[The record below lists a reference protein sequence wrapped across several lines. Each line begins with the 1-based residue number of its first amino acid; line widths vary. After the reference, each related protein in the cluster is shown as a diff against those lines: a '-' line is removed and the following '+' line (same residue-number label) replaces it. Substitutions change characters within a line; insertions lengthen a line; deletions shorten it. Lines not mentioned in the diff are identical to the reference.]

1 MLLQL
6 THEGK
11 VHFSDPAEK
20 YVPEM
25 KLAHNLPRCGAGH
38 AAAAGRP
45 HFGPGAG
52 LQEWH
57 VHHGSGGGMGE
68 EPDCGLASDHFEFEP
83 GTHAAVSNIDDAILA
98 LALSRAA
105 HQPYAAY

>member
-25 KLAHNLPRCGAGH
+25 KLAHNAYPD
-38 AAAAGRP
+38 AAP
-45 HFGPGAG
+45 VTL
-52 LQEWH
+52 LQLA
-57 VHHGSGGGMGE
+57 VHTS
-68 EPDCGLASDHFEFEP
+68 GLALDSRN
-83 GTHAAVSNIDDAILA
+83 AATTPRVRRRNG
-98 LALSRAA
+98 RRT
-105 HQPYAAY
+105 